1 MMATAGSIVV
11 DLLARTGSF
20 ETDMKRAARV
30 TSDAGKSFTDIVGK
44 AKLMAIGLAGAAAT
58 AGAAVVHEMLQLSER
73 MDATSKAARGLG
85 VGIETL
91 QAMQYEA
98 EKAGVS
104 SEDLSKALTRLS
116 TSAYSAMTGTKTTAD
131 AFKMMGISV
140 RDSAGNLK
148 STEQLWKESADWF
161 ARTQDSSAKAG
172 IAYQVFG
179 KNVATLTPLLNE
191 GSKGLE
197 EATAKARELG
207 IIFSQDTADAAEQL
221 NDDLTDLGKRWDG
234 LKVKVGTQLIPAM
247 ADFVRM
253 LSEGDKSTNDLQKST
268 KDLASD
274 SSLGDWID
282 IVGSG
287 LAHLVDVLVMIG
299 KLIKAVTGSFKVVTA
314 DVQNFAAQMSVDNT
328 GIVKLINPDLDAKNK
343 AAAAAAQKSRDD
355 ALAQADAD
363 WSDLLTYDGAHYANA
378 WRTMSDARRSGAGR
392 APSAPNAPQL
402 APPPVLDLSKSG
414 QLSELQKLIKK
425 LQEENETLGMT
436 KEAAERHRI
445 ETLKGSEADRTRA
458 LSLYDQNVA
467 FKENKK
473 AMDEAAESA
482 RIYAAHQH
490 ELDVFSAKKSL
501 DIIGIGVGD
510 SVKEQMAEELDVR
523 QKYAEDRRKLEED
536 QQKEST
542 KLTQAAF
549 DARLQM
555 LGEFEDAQIQII
567 QDKAAEKAAAEA
579 DWTNGAR
586 KAIQD
591 YYDQSSNF
599 AGMTNDL
606 FTNAFK
612 GMEDSLVEFV
622 TTGKLNFADFAKS
635 IVADLTRMWV
645 KMMIMKPLMNMFG
658 GFFGG
663 VQGLDVASAIQGG
676 GGDGI
681 GALISLNGWADGGW
695 TGPGAKDEIAGFVHK
710 DEFVLNKEATAR
722 AGVGFLTRLNQ
733 GYSAEPAATVPASS
747 GPRGRD
753 VNVTFVLGSQV
764 QVDDFK
770 ASQRQIES
778 RMAQAA
784 RRASVV

>member
-1 MMATAGSIVV
+1 MATAGSIVV

-30 TSDAGKSFTDIVGK
+30 TSDAGKSFTDMIGK
-44 AKLMAIGLAGAAAT
+44 AKLMAGVVAGAAAA
-58 AGAAVVHEMLQLSER
+58 AGAAVVHEMMQLSER

-85 VGIETL
+85 IGIEPL
-91 QAMQYEA
+91 QALQYEA

-140 RDSAGNLK
+140 TDSAGRMK

-197 EATAKARELG
+197 EATAKARDLG
-207 IIFSQDTADAAEQL
+207 IIFSQETADAAEQL

-287 LAHLVDVLVMIG
+287 LAHLVDVLVLIG
-299 KLIKAVTGSFKVVTA
+299 KLIKAVTGSFKVVSA

-343 AAAAAAQKSRDD
+343 AAAAAAQKNRDD
-355 ALAQADAD
+355 ALAQANAD

-378 WRTMSDARRSGAGR
+378 WRTMSDARRSGANRPASTPG
-392 APSAPNAPQL
+392 AT
-402 APPPVLDLSKSG
+402 PPILPEIVTTGSG
-414 QLSELQKLIKK
+414 QLSELQKMIKK
-425 LQEENETLGMT
+425 LQEEHDTLGMT

-467 FKENKK
+467 FKQNKK
-473 AMDEAAESA
+473 AMDEASESA

-510 SVKEQMAEELDVR
+510 NVKAQMSEELDVR
-523 QKYAEDRRKLEED
+523 QKFAEDRRKLEEN

-555 LGEFEDAQIQII
+555 LGEFEDAQIEVIR
-567 QDKAAEKAAAEA
+567 DKALEKQAAEA

-663 VQGLDVASAIQGG
+663 VQGLDVASAIQTG

-695 TGPGAKDEIAGFVHK
+695 TGPGAKDDIAGFVHK

-733 GYSAEPAATVPASS
+733 GYAAEPAAAVPASS

-778 RMAQAA
+778 RMALAA

>member
-1 MMATAGSIVV
+1 MATAGSIVV

-30 TSDAGKSFTDIVGK
+30 TSDAGKSFTDMIGK
-44 AKLMAIGLAGAAAT
+44 AKLMAGVVAGAAVA
-58 AGAAVVHEMLQLSER
+58 AGAAVVHEMMQLSER

-85 VGIETL
+85 IGIEPL
-91 QAMQYEA
+91 QALQYEA

-140 RDSAGNLK
+140 TDSAGKMK

-197 EATAKARELG
+197 EATAKARDLG
-207 IIFSQDTADAAEQL
+207 IIFSQETADAAEQL

-287 LAHLVDVLVMIG
+287 LAHLVDVLVLIG
-299 KLIKAVTGSFKVVTA
+299 KLIKAVTGSFKVVSA

-328 GIVKLINPDLDAKNK
+328 GIVKLINPDLDAKNN

-355 ALAQADAD
+355 ALAQANAD

-378 WRTMSDARRSGAGR
+378 WRTMSDARRSGANRPANVPG
-392 APSAPNAPQL
+392 ALPP
-402 APPPVLDLSKSG
+402 APPAITPSGSG

-425 LQEENETLGMT
+425 LQEEHDTLGMT

-467 FKENKK
+467 FKQNKK
-473 AMDEAAESA
+473 AMDEASESA

-510 SVKEQMAEELDVR
+510 NVKAQMSEELDVR
-523 QKYAEDRRKLEED
+523 QKFAEDRRKLEEN

-555 LGEFEDAQIQII
+555 LGEFEDAQIEVIR
-567 QDKAAEKAAAEA
+567 DKALEKQAAEA

-663 VQGLDVASAIQGG
+663 VQGLDVASAIQTG

-695 TGPGAKDEIAGFVHK
+695 TGPGAKDDIAGFVHK

-733 GYSAEPAATVPASS
+733 GYAAEPAAAVPASS